1 MSRLANRCRVLYVDR
16 PVSLFSF
23 LTGSSDTSV
32 GRQFWRSLKGGVRHE
47 SNTLAILTPPPVLP
61 LRYLRIINKL
71 NEFLRLHS
79 IRSAMRKLGV
89 RDPVLW
95 VYAPD
100 AGRIV
105 GKLGESASMY
115 YCADDWAASDQ
126 WWNRAADIRNRESE
140 LASKVDLVVGTS
152 NKIVQK
158 WTQTHKNTILVS
170 NGADV
175 SAFQR
180 ARDTNLE
187 IPEDLRAIP
196 QPRIGYIGFV
206 DGRFD
211 VSLYEHVSSCR
222 PDWNFVVVGPVN
234 ERNLNLSV
242 LRQRP
247 NLHFLG
253 PRTRAELPAYL
264 KGFDVCTIPYI
275 CNTLSESIFPLKLFE
290 YLAAGRPIVTTPLP
304 ELLPFVDYIRIG
316 GTPDSFRESL
326 ESSLSTPLAPASET
340 FLNANSWDA
349 KADLLWKQLQRLH
362 APHVDSRFATE

>member
-1 MSRLANRCRVLYVDR
+1 MSRLADRCRVLYVER

-32 GRQFWRSLKGGVRHE
+32 GRQFSRSLKEEVRHK
-47 SNTLAILTPPPVLP
+47 SNTLAILTTYPVLP
-61 LRYLRIINKL
+61 LRYIRIVNKI
-71 NEFLRLHS
+71 NEFIRLRS
-79 IRSAMRKLGV
+79 IRRAMRKLGV
-89 RDPVLW
+89 GNSVLW

-126 WWNRAADIRNRESE
+126 WWNRASDIRERESE
-140 LASKVDLVVGTS
+140 LASKVDLIVGTS
-152 NKIVQK
+152 NKIVHK
-158 WTQTHKNTILVS
+158 WTQAHKSAILVS

-175 SAFQR
+175 HSFKR
-180 ARDTNLE
+180 ARNVDLE
-187 IPEDLRAIP
+187 IPADLRAVP
-196 QPRIGYIGFV
+196 KPRIGYVGFV

-211 VSLYEHVSSCR
+211 VHLYENISSLR
-222 PDWNFVVVGPVN
+222 PDWSFVIVGPVN
-234 ERNLNLSV
+234 ERNLNLSL

-247 NLHFLG
+247 NVHFLG
-253 PRTRAELPAYL
+253 PRSRAELPGYL

-304 ELLPFVDYIRIG
+304 ELLPFVDYIRMA
-316 GTPDSFRESL
+316 GTPERFREGIEL
-326 ESSLSTPLAPASET
+326 SLSTPLPPASEA
-340 FLNANSWDA
+340 FLNENSWDA
-349 KADLLWKQLQRLH
+349 KADFLWERLQHLYALR
-362 APHVDSRFATE
+362 VDSGFVTE